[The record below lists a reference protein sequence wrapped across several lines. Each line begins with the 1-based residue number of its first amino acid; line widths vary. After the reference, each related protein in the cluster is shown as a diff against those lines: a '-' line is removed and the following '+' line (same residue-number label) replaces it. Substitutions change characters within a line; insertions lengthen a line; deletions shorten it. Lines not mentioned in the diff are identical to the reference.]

1 VTRVAVATTSAIAA
15 DAARQVAAAGG
26 NAVDCALATA
36 LMSMNTEPGVCALAG
51 GAYVTVWAPG
61 HDPVTFDGNHAV
73 PGRGLPGGERGGGKV
88 DVRLDYGG
96 GVSTIVGPGSVAV
109 PGALAAVEKA
119 WQRFGSLPWGEL
131 LRPTIEVVRAGF
143 PLPTACRYYLG
154 YSGEVIFGRSRDS
167 YTALHDADGRLY
179 DRGTPIHVPHLADSL
194 AAIAERGAAVFYEGE
209 LAEAISAHVRDGGGA
224 LTLDDLTAYEAIER
238 PALVADIDDWHIATN
253 PPPAVGGAV
262 LTAMLLACG
271 DLHASD
277 WDGNSLDKLIR
288 VQRACLDFRRDRLDI
303 AEDVDAAAAALIRA
317 ATDGQFLSQWSSS
330 STVHTSAVDDAGVG
344 CAVTASSG
352 YGSGEMPDGTGLWLN
367 NGLGEIELNRRDVDS
382 RQPGERLPS
391 NMAPTVAR
399 SSDATMAIGSPG
411 ADRITTA
418 MHQVL
423 VNALQFGMSLEDAIG
438 HPRVHVDTTGDSDRL
453 CAEPGL
459 DLPALDLPLQAFP
472 GINMYFGG
480 VSVATFDRSTGFQ
493 VAADPRREGGVFLSD
508 A

>member
-73 PGRGLPGGERGGGKV
+73 PGRGLAGGERGGGKV

-209 LAEAISAHVRDGGGA
+209 LAAAISAHVRNGGGA
-224 LTLDDLTAYEAIER
+224 LTLDDLAAYEAIER

>member
-15 DAARQVAAAGG
+15 DAARQAAAAGG

-51 GAYVTVWAPG
+51 GAYVTVWSPG

-73 PGRGLPGGERGGGKV
+73 PGRGLPSEQRGGGKV

-109 PGALAAVEKA
+109 PGALAAVERA
-119 WQRFGSLPWGEL
+119 WRRFGSLPWSEL
-131 LRPTIEVVRAGF
+131 FRPTIEVVRAGF

-154 YSGEVIFGRSRDS
+154 YSGEVIFGRSSDS
-167 YTALHDADGRLY
+167 YSALHDADGRLY
-179 DRGTPIHVPHLADSL
+179 DRGDPIHVPHLAESL
-194 AAIAERGAAVFYEGE
+194 GAIAERGAAVFYEGE
-209 LAEAISAHVRDGGGA
+209 LAEAIAAHVRRGGGT
-224 LTLDDLTAYEAIER
+224 LTLDDLAAYEAIER

-253 PPPAVGGAV
+253 PSPAVGGAV

-271 DLHASD
+271 DLHADD
-277 WDGNSLDKLIR
+277 WDINSLDKLIR

-303 AEDVDAAAAALIRA
+303 AEDVDAAAAELIRA

-330 STVHTSAVDDAGVG
+330 STVHTSAVDDSGVG

-382 RQPGERLPS
+382 REPGERLPS

-399 SSDATMAIGSPG
+399 SADATMAIGSPG

-423 VNALQFGMSLEDAIG
+423 VNALQFGMPLADAIA
-438 HPRVHVDTTGDSDRL
+438 HPRVHVDTSGDTVRL

-459 DLPALDLPLQAFP
+459 ELPELDLPLQAFP

-480 VSVATFDRSTGFQ
+480 VSVATFDRDNGFQ